1 MSAEGSFLASLEGKK
16 FLVVGG
22 GVTGAGIVSFL
33 QKHNPGE
40 IIVVDEKSGSL
51 ADVSAVS
58 ELPAGEFDYAITSP
72 GWRPDHRFLLELRER
87 HIDMYSELDFAWM
100 VKAELAPAQKWIA
113 LTGTNGKTTTIQ
125 MVESIFDA
133 SHVRGI
139 ACGNVGTSVL
149 TALMNEEPYDVLAL
163 ELSSF
168 QIFGSQLPRY
178 EAVAILNIAEDHI
191 DWHGSFKEYA
201 AAKMKLLAH
210 TSTAILNL
218 NDPEIVLR
226 SVGWN
231 GRKIFFGLDTPQA
244 GEIGLVE
251 NILVDRAFSVD
262 PQNAELIAEL
272 LDFSN
277 PVPHNILNAMAA
289 AGLALALGIPH
300 PEIRRGLAAF
310 SPDHHRLE
318 VIAENE
324 GVVWVNDS
332 KATNPHAATAALQS
346 YLSIVWIAGGLAKG
360 ASMDGLVQKVGQ
372 RIKHALL
379 IGEDRALVRSALEK
393 HAPHVVIHDVDMTSS
408 PEALMEA
415 LVTLARSLA
424 EAGDTVLLA
433 PACASMD
440 QFTSYAHR
448 GETFAAAVRKVL
460 SL

>member
-1 MSAEGSFLASLEGKK
+1 
-16 FLVVGG
+16 
-22 GVTGAGIVSFL
+22 
-33 QKHNPGE
+33 
-40 IIVVDEKSGSL
+40 
-51 ADVSAVS
+51 
-58 ELPAGEFDYAITSP
+58 
-72 GWRPDHRFLLELRER
+72 
-87 HIDMYSELDFAWM
+87 
-100 VKAELAPAQKWIA
+100 
-113 LTGTNGKTTTIQ
+113 
-125 MVESIFDA
+125 
-133 SHVRGI
+133 
-139 ACGNVGTSVL
+139 
-149 TALMNEEPYDVLAL
+149 
-163 ELSSF
+163 
-168 QIFGSQLPRY
+168 
-178 EAVAILNIAEDHI
+178 
-191 DWHGSFKEYA
+191 
-201 AAKMKLLAH
+201 
-210 TSTAILNL
+210 
-218 NDPEIVLR
+218 
-226 SVGWN
+226 
-231 GRKIFFGLDTPQA
+231 
-244 GEIGLVE
+244 
-251 NILVDRAFSVD
+251 
-262 PQNAELIAEL
+262 
-272 LDFSN
+272 
-277 PVPHNILNAMAA
+277 MAA

-346 YLSIVWIAGGLAKG
+346 YLSVVWIAGGLAKG

-448 GETFAAAVRKVL
+448 GEAFAAAVRKVL